1 MRTLRTNTWNKL
13 NEKQKNSALL
23 WTKQITNQRI
33 ILYAVPI
40 VLFSGLYAIY
50 AVARIIDGLSV
61 IGDRKDAIML
71 LLPLAIVIICF
82 SLMLKEIR
90 KIIAIKTDKA
100 LITDVTVVSKEARQ
114 SRRGGWHYYV
124 KVRGLIENNKP
135 VEKEISISK
144 NLYTVINANEKGY
157 VIRFDQADNGKIPNN
172 IGFFPK

>member
-1 MRTLRTNTWNKL
+1 MRTLKTNTWNKL

-61 IGDRKDAIML
+61 IGDRKDVIML
-71 LLPLAIVIICF
+71 LMPLAIVILYF
-82 SLMLKEIR
+82 SLILKEIR

-100 LITDVTVVSKEARQ
+100 LITEVTVVSKKARQ
-114 SRRGGWHYYV
+114 SRRGGWYYYV
-124 KVRGLIENNKP
+124 KVRWLYENNKP

-144 NLYTVINANEKGY
+144 NLYTVINVNEKGY
-157 VIRFDQADNGKIPNN
+157 VIRFDSAGNSKLPKNLGFIP
-172 IGFFPK
+172 K